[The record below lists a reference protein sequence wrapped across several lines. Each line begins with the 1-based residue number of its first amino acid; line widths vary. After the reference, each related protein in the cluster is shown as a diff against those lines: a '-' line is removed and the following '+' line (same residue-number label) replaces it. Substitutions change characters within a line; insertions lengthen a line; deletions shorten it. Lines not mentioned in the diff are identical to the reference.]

1 MPANKATRKYDLPRF
16 KFGFPQLP
24 SRRPG
29 KTKVKAATTPG
40 RIISERGDG
49 PRPSRETLALEL
61 SFKFSIGATKAI
73 ALETSSCL
81 GGFYAE
87 PGVLRVSRAT
97 RAIHY
102 VVLGGR
108 RNRAGM
114 VAHRH
119 RHRTRLDALPLCG
132 GYPGV
137 FFVPCLSTR
146 DGNPGK
152 RGLQRRRSHRGA
164 RGGCAERRWQGFRS
178 DWTRIA

>member
-1 MPANKATRKYDLPRF
+1 MPANKATRKYELPRF

-87 PGVLRVSRAT
+87 PGVLRLSRAT

-102 VVLGGR
+102 AVLGWR
-108 RNRAGM
+108 RNRAGI
-114 VAHRH
+114 VPHRH
-119 RHRTRLDALPLCG
+119 RYSTRLHALRLDDRH
-132 GYPGV
+132 PGDC
-137 FFVPCLSTR
+137 FLPCLSTR
-146 DGNPGK
+146 DGKP
-152 RGLQRRRSHRGA
+152 RQR
-164 RGGCAERRWQGFRS
+164 
-178 DWTRIA
+178 

>member
-16 KFGFPQLP
+16 KFVFAQLP

-29 KTKVKAATTPG
+29 KTKGKAATTPG

-87 PGVLRVSRAT
+87 PGVLRLSRAT

-114 VAHRH
+114 VAHR
-119 RHRTRLDALPLCG
+119 RLARCG
-132 GYPGV
+132 G
-137 FFVPCLSTR
+137 R
-146 DGNPGK
+146 ADEI
-152 RGLQRRRSHRGA
+152 GA
-164 RGGCAERRWQGFRS
+164 RGIFWGPGHLERAGVADDLRERALYGK
-178 DWTRIA
+178 A

>member
-29 KTKVKAATTPG
+29 KAKVKAATTPG

-87 PGVLRVSRAT
+87 PGVLRLSRAT

-108 RNRAGM
+108 RNRAG
-114 VAHRH
+114 RH
-119 RHRTRLDALPLCG
+119 ASDP
-132 GYPGV
+132 
-137 FFVPCLSTR
+137 LSTPR
-146 DGNPGK
+146 STVHSRPMSKSSVSHCKFPGNREKSREFICSPTA
-152 RGLQRRRSHRGA
+152 QR
-164 RGGCAERRWQGFRS
+164 QL
-178 DWTRIA
+178 